1 MSRKHA
7 KSKNLSSGR
16 GAHRQHRP
24 RKQNLIWLWLGLGVL
39 FIVVVGYL
47 LLDSRTAPTVE
58 ISPNQ
63 AYAKFQQGAFFLDVR
78 SQDEWNQFH
87 VKGSTLIPLDQLPN
101 RLSEVPKDKDVVVM
115 CLSGHRSPSGTAIL
129 QQAGYKNVFC
139 LSGGLT
145 AWKAAG
151 YPLEGDAP

>member
-1 MSRKHA
+1 LA
-7 KSKNLSSGR
+7 LV
-16 GAHRQHRP
+16 
-24 RKQNLIWLWLGLGVL
+24 GVSILL
-39 FIVVVGYL
+39 FSL
-47 LLDSRTAPTVE
+47 QASTSVE
-58 ISPNQ
+58 ISPAQ